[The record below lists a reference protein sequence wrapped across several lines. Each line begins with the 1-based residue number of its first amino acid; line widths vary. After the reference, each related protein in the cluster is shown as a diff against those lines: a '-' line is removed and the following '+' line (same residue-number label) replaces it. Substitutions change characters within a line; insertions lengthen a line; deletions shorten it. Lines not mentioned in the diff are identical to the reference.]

1 MLVSEPV
8 ARALKDM
15 GYVDP
20 TPIQTQAIPFML
32 QGRDVVGKAQTGT
45 GKTTAFGLPMVEM
58 LDPAARYIQG
68 IVLVP
73 TRELA
78 VQVTGELQKLCRYR
92 GIKVVT
98 LYGGQPIIKQF
109 AALKVGAHIIV
120 ATPGRLLDHVSR
132 GTIHLDRVRIAIL
145 DEADQMLDIGFADDM
160 VRILRLTPGDRQT
173 ALFSAT
179 IPPFI
184 KMMIN
189 RFQRNPQ
196 IIQIGGESEAADTIQ
211 QLYYEVAASDKLNG
225 LVEVLNTK
233 LRDGKVLIFCR
244 TKSGVDRLVM
254 NLQRRGLK
262 AAGIHGDLRQSQ
274 RDAVMKAFREGTLLT
289 LVATNVAAR
298 GLDIPEVSH
307 VVNYDMPQVLD
318 EYVHRIGRTGR
329 IGRAGVAISFIS
341 EGDFEILDALKAHL
355 GAELQKERLGLYQ
368 QRPSTRVAA
377 T

>member
-15 GYVDP
+15 GYVEP
-20 TPIQTQAIPFML
+20 TPIQKQAIPVML

-58 LDPAARYIQG
+58 LDPAARHIQS

-78 VQVTGELQKLCRYR
+78 VQVTLELQKLCRYR
-92 GIKVVT
+92 GLKVVT

-109 AALKVGAHIIV
+109 AALNVGAHIIV
-120 ATPGRLLDHVSR
+120 GTPGRVQDHVSR
-132 GTIHLDRVRIAIL
+132 GTIRLDHVRIAIL
-145 DEADQMLDIGFADDM
+145 DEADQMLDIGFAEDM
-160 VRILRLTPGDRQT
+160 VRILRLTPPSRQT

-184 KMMIN
+184 KTMIH
-189 RFQRNPQ
+189 RFQRDPQ
-196 IIQIGGESEAADTIQ
+196 FIQIGGESEPAATIHQ
-211 QLYYEVAASDKLNG
+211 IYYEVAASDKLSG
-225 LVEVLNTK
+225 LAEVLNTK

-274 RDAVMKAFREGTLLT
+274 RDTVMNAFRAGTLRT
-289 LVATNVAAR
+289 LVATNVASR

-307 VVNYDMPQVLD
+307 VVNYDMPETVD

-329 IGRAGVAISFIS
+329 IGHEGVSISFIT
-341 EGDFEILDALKAHL
+341 EGDFQTLDALKSHMGKDL
-355 GAELQKERLGLYQ
+355 RKERLALYQ
-368 QRPSTRVAA
+368 RSPARVASA
-377 T
+377 

>member
-1 MLVSEPV
+1 
-8 ARALKDM
+8 
-15 GYVDP
+15 
-20 TPIQTQAIPFML
+20 
-32 QGRDVVGKAQTGT
+32 
-45 GKTTAFGLPMVEM
+45 
-58 LDPAARYIQG
+58 
-68 IVLVP
+68 
-73 TRELA
+73 
-78 VQVTGELQKLCRYR
+78 
-92 GIKVVT
+92 
-98 LYGGQPIIKQF
+98 
-109 AALKVGAHIIV
+109 
-120 ATPGRLLDHVSR
+120 
-132 GTIHLDRVRIAIL
+132 
-145 DEADQMLDIGFADDM
+145 

>member
-8 ARALKDM
+8 AHALKDM
-15 GYVDP
+15 GYVEP

-58 LDPAARYIQG
+58 LDPAARHIQS

-92 GIKVVT
+92 GLKVVT

-160 VRILRLTPGDRQT
+160 VRILRLTPADRQT

-196 IIQIGGESEAADTIQ
+196 IIQIGGESEAAATIRQ
-211 QLYYEVAASDKLNG
+211 VYYEVAASDKLHG

-274 RDAVMKAFREGTLLT
+274 RDAVMKAFREGTLRT
-289 LVATNVAAR
+289 LIATNVAAR

-329 IGRAGVAISFIS
+329 IGHTGVAISFIS

-355 GAELQKERLGLYQ
+355 GPELQKERLALYH
-368 QRPSTRVAA
+368 RPSTTQAA
-377 T
+377 PA